1 MALAIVT
8 RSQWG
13 AAYPMSSNRV
23 SLSSRRYFVCHWPGS
38 SGRVADERATVR
50 AIERQHANQGWSA
63 RPGYN
68 FLVGM
73 SGTIYEGAGR
83 DVQGVHCPGRNTD
96 GFGCCLLQGM
106 AEPLTQA
113 ARNSTRALYDQLCR
127 DTGRTLTQTWH
138 GAHYA
143 TACPGND
150 VIAWVRSGMPASST
164 TPPTQPPT
172 TPAPPARP
180 PEVSVFIRNKGT
192 VYQLIMTERPYWRS
206 IPAPAAARIPATWII
221 DDPNG
226 EWLGL
231 WRVGAAA

>member
-1 MALAIVT
+1 MALQIVT

-13 AAYPMSSNRV
+13 AAFPMSSNRV
-23 SLSSRRYFVCHWPGS
+23 PLSSRRYFVCHWPGS

-63 RPGYN
+63 KPGYN

-106 AEPLTQA
+106 AEPLTNA
-113 ARNSTRALYDQLCR
+113 AKASTRALYDLLNG

-138 GAHYA
+138 GANYA
-143 TACPGND
+143 TGCPGND
-150 VIAWVRSGMPASST
+150 IIAWVRSGMPAAA
-164 TPPTQPPT
+164 TPPKPE
-172 TPAPPARP
+172 PAPPAETRP
-180 PEVSVFIRNKGT
+180 EAEMFIRNKGT
-192 VYQLIMTERPYWRS
+192 VYQLIHAGASSYWRS
-206 IPAPAAARIPATWII
+206 LPEPAAKRLPAAWVI
-221 DDPNG
+221 DDADG
-226 EWLGL
+226 SWLAL
-231 WRVGAAA
+231 WKIGAAA